1 MGFGGCLQ
9 GASIAI
15 AVAVMAAEAGETMPM
30 SDMAYTTGRVK
41 LTPCSIIF
49 IKKYK
54 ISLVFSIPHNKIILN
69 QKGDDRIGITA
80 AVFD

>member
-1 MGFGGCLQ
+1 LQ

-54 ISLVFSIPHNKIILN
+54 ISLAFSIPHNKIIRN